1 MKNYLI
7 NLRYGINK
15 NISLLIKKLEK
26 KRKNIFLNKI
36 KINNK
41 YIFNICIKKNFFL
54 FKNYINFKIIIICGG
69 DGSIVNSFKIFFN
82 KKNFLKCLN
91 FGNLGYL
98 TNNNLNKNFLCKSN
112 IGFVYIKNNVVFSL
126 IFLNEVILKN
136 TSLKVKIKNKFY
148 ISDGLIIS
156 TSIGSSAYFFS
167 INKIQF
173 NIDYL
178 SLNLICEHT
187 NNKFIFFFKKIK
199 VKIFKKIILI
209 IDFNQYFFFEK
220 TILFFFL
227 KKKNIFLNNLKFKF
241 YDK

>member
-15 NISLLIKKLEK
+15 NISLLIKKLKK
-26 KRKNIFLNKI
+26 KRKNVFLNKI
-36 KINNK
+36 KINNN
-41 YIFNICIKKNFFL
+41 YILNICVKKNFFL
-54 FKNYINFKIIIICGG
+54 IKNYINFKITIICGG
-69 DGSIVNSFKIFFN
+69 DGSIVSNFKIFFN

-91 FGNLGYL
+91 FGNLGFL
-98 TNNNLNKNFLCKSN
+98 TNNNLNKNYILKNN
-112 IGFVYIKNNVVFSL
+112 IGFVYIKKNIIFSL
-126 IFLNEVILKN
+126 IFLNEIILKN
-136 TSLKVKIKNKFY
+136 LSLKIKIKNKIF
-148 ISDGLIIS
+148 ITDAIIIS
-156 TSIGSSAYFFS
+156 TNNGSSAYFFS

-173 NIDYL
+173 NLNYL

-187 NNKFIFFFKKIK
+187 NNKFIFFLKRIKIK
-199 VKIFKKIILI
+199 VLKKIILI

-227 KKKNIFLNNLKFKF
+227 RKKNVFLNNLKLKF

>member
-7 NLRYGINK
+7 NSRYGINK
-15 NISLLIKKLEK
+15 NILLLIKKLK
-26 KRKNIFLNKI
+26 QKRKNIFLNKI
-36 KINNK
+36 KINNN
-41 YIFNICIKKNFFL
+41 YIFNFCIKKNFFL
-54 FKNYINFKIIIICGG
+54 FKNYINFKIVIICGG
-69 DGSIVNSFKIFFN
+69 DGSIVNNFKIFFN

-91 FGNLGYL
+91 FGNLGFL
-98 TNNNLNKNFLCKSN
+98 TNNYLNKNYIVKNN
-112 IGFVYIKNNVVFSL
+112 IGFVFIKNNIFFSL

-136 TSLKVKIKNKFY
+136 TSLRIKIKSKIF
-148 ISDGLIIS
+148 ISDGIII
-156 TSIGSSAYFFS
+156 TTTNGSSAYFFS

-173 NIDYL
+173 NLEYL

-187 NNKFIFFFKKIK
+187 NSKFIFFFKKIK
-199 VKIFKKIILI
+199 IKILKKIILI

-227 KKKNIFLNNLKFKF
+227 KKKNIFLNDLKFKF

>member
-15 NISLLIKKLEK
+15 NISFLIKKLKK
-26 KRKNIFLNKI
+26 KRKNVFLNKI
-36 KINNK
+36 KINNN
-41 YIFNICIKKNFFL
+41 YIFNVKIKKNFFL
-54 FKNYINFKIIIICGG
+54 LKNYINFKIIIICGG
-69 DGSIVNSFKIFFN
+69 DGSVISNFKIFFN

-98 TNNNLNKNFLCKSN
+98 TNNNFNKNYLLKNN
-112 IGFVYIKNNVVFSL
+112 IGFILIKNNVFFSL
-126 IFLNEVILKN
+126 IFLNEVIIKN
-136 TSLKVKIKNKFY
+136 ISLKIKIKKRIF

-156 TSIGSSAYFFS
+156 VNNGSTAYFFS

-173 NIDYL
+173 NLEYL
-178 SLNLICEHT
+178 SINLICSHT
-187 NNKFIFFFKKIK
+187 NNKFVFFFKKIK
-199 VKIFKKIILI
+199 IKVLKKIILI

-220 TILFFFL
+220 IVLFFFL
-227 KKKNIFLNNLKFKF
+227 KKKNIFLNNLKLNF